1 MKVEQIKLP
10 AHWASALVNGDRSG
24 MTDEDEVE
32 LDEYLACNP
41 ELHGIVS
48 CEDDTSLERF
58 NFVGK
63 TLSCDVITYTYH
75 VSD

>member
-24 MTDEDEVE
+24 MTDEDEAE
-32 LDEYLACNP
+32 LDNYLAENP

-48 CEDDTSLERF
+48 CKDDKELEQF
-58 NFVGK
+58 HLGGK
-63 TLSCDVITYTYH
+63 TLLCEVATYTYH
-75 VSD
+75 VNF